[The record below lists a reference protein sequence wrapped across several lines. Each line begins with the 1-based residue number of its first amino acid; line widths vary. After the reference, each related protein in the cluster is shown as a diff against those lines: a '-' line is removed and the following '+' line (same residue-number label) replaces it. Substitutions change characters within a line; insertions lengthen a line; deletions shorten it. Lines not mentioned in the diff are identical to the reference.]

1 MRTVAAIMV
10 TTSLALL
17 AAACGGSSGS
27 DIARLGSTAA
37 QSSPSSA
44 GSGGSSDAG
53 RSTHADALRYS
64 QCMRSQGII
73 DFPDPSANGT
83 FAIPGAGPN
92 RDLNRDN
99 PSFQV
104 AERAC
109 QRYSPQQNM
118 SPAQHAQLAREYL
131 RFASCARSHGL
142 SDFPDPI
149 TGSGGHPGFHFSGGS
164 GSDLNANNP
173 AFQRGVETC
182 QRILG
187 HQFRFAFRRGGE
199 GKGA

>member
-10 TTSLALL
+10 TTGLALL
-17 AAACGGSSGS
+17 AAACGGSSDS
-27 DIARLGSTAA
+27 HIARLGSTAA

-44 GSGGSSDAG
+44 GSGGSSNAG
-53 RSTHADALRYS
+53 GSTHADALR
-64 QCMRSQGII
+64 
-73 DFPDPSANGT
+73 
-83 FAIPGAGPN
+83 
-92 RDLNRDN
+92 
-99 PSFQV
+99 
-104 AERAC
+104 
-109 QRYSPQQNM
+109 QNM

-149 TGSGGHPGFHFSGGS
+149 TGSGGHPGFYFSGGK
-164 GSDLNANNP
+164 GSDLNPNNP

-187 HQFRFAFRRGGE
+187 HQFRFAFKPGGQ